1 MSDPP
6 ASQNHW
12 AHFFGLI
19 GKVILLSWPIG
30 ALLLALNPIFVA
42 VENVLTSKELW
53 LGVFPSLVFAAKLWG
68 LFVSVMMAASGITF
82 WWGIYAA
89 SHRSNV
95 R

>member
-12 AHFFGLI
+12 AYFFALA

-42 VENVLTSKELW
+42 VENVLTSKDLW
-53 LGVFPSLVFAAKLWG
+53 LGVFPSLVTAAKLWG
-68 LFVSVMMAASGITF
+68 LFVGVMIAASGIMF
-82 WWGIYAA
+82 WWGAKA
-89 SHRSNV
+89 VGHRSNV

>member
-12 AHFFGLI
+12 AHFFALM
-19 GKVILLSWPIG
+19 GKVVLLSWPIG

-42 VENVLTSKELW
+42 VENVLTSKDLW
-53 LGVFPSLVFAAKLWG
+53 LGVFPSLVTAAKLWG
-68 LFVSVMMAASGITF
+68 LFVSVMIAASGIMF
-82 WWGIYAA
+82 WRGTDKAG
-89 SHRSNV
+89 HRSNV